1 MSTAVEY
8 APITGPLGSPDAWQ
22 FAALTGPSATGLWRG
37 SDLGV
42 AGGSAQA
49 TFPLAVDY
57 GGPYVGTTQPAYGGD
72 LFERLH
78 LSESLIAL
86 GNVIGQQVRTIN
98 VWNAYTR
105 AQVLAAFNTAGADG
119 ITVAGGPSPLPG
131 QFAPLQEFVYT
142 ITVSTEGP
150 PSIAAVFTWDFLQY
164 DLVLTITGSRV
175 IPWTFVPDWSAGILE
190 RLEWKTDVLQSFDAS
205 EQRGALRL
213 GARQRWEFE
222 VFFEGRSRRYAEA
235 SAWGWGAR
243 VWALPVWI
251 DGQQLGAQLNAG
263 ALSVPV
269 ATALR
274 AYAAG
279 GLAVVFS
286 DPFTYEVLEV
296 ASVGASSITLARATA
311 STWPATAT
319 IYPARLARLADQVAL
334 PRWSGQASSARLA
347 FEMVTPA
354 DYTADAGAVTYRGR
368 PVLTDKPN
376 WVGGFELELSRKLAE
391 LDAMTGA
398 RVYDDES
405 GIPSAR
411 QRMRWTLTS
420 RAEQDTYRRLLYALR
435 GRRGSVWVPTWT
447 DDLVLVATI
456 ASGASNIDVDWTGY
470 TRQLDQDT
478 GRRDV
483 RIELASGTILYRRIT
498 GAVEVSATVERLSV
512 DAVFPSTIE
521 PADVVQVSFL
531 TLARLDADAIELA
544 HWTSDVSESATTFRG
559 FQHEL

>member
-1 MSTAVEY
+1 VIEFFSNIAGL
-8 APITGPLGSPDAWQ
+8 APELDAWVPTGNL
-22 FAALTGPSATGLWRG
+22 FGDGETLALATAPGIGGPET
-37 SDLGV
+37 
-42 AGGSAQA
+42 QA
-49 TFPLAVDY
+49 TFPLRVDY
-57 GGPYVGTTQPAYGGD
+57 GGPFVGSLIPHYGGD
-72 LFERLH
+72 LYERLH
-78 LSESLIAL
+78 ISDTLLSL
-86 GNVIGQQVRTIN
+86 GNVIGQQVRTIT
-98 VWNAYTR
+98 VWNAFMR
-105 AQVLAAFNTAGADG
+105 GHFLAAINASGAEG
-119 ITVAGGPSPLPG
+119 ITLTGGIAAPAS
-131 QFAPLQEFVYT
+131 FAPLQEASYT
-142 ITVSTEGP
+142 LTVGTDGP
-150 PSIAAVFTWDFLQY
+150 PAIAAAFTWDFLPY
-164 DLVLTITGSRV
+164 DLVLVITGSRV

-470 TRQLDQDT
+470 TRQLNQDT